1 MASPQLGVPIAGAL
15 GRADSARERSFTLRL
30 AAAGALRF
38 LFLPPELLELAL
50 PVLHHAR
57 TRLARVVI
65 DEAHLVSAWG
75 VRAATTHTTPT
86 PQPQLLPSTSTP
98 PTQAR
103 PNPSNPK
110 C

>member
-30 AAAGALRF
+30 AATGGLRF

-57 TRLARVVI
+57 TPLARVVI

-75 VRAATTHTTPT
+75 VRAATTRTTPT
-86 PQPQLLPSTSTP
+86 PQSQLPSTSTP
-98 PTQAR
+98 P
-103 PNPSNPK
+103 NPSTP
-110 C
+110 